1 MFHGVGALNEPEN
14 KMTLN
19 EIIKRIKSGN
29 ARMRSDEVNRL
40 IDYKNNIFMDSSS
53 MFDEPFI
60 LTIKAKMDALRA
72 SIIKRQIDDLIQP
85 ELDFLS
91 KFFVEQQAK
100 ADIAAEKETQKALT
114 ILLSEL
120 SNLLNLIT
128 VARLFAALSLHALR
142 KQKNINDRVVIA
154 MTEKFTL
161 VQLSS
166 EKISYRHDATH

>member
-1 MFHGVGALNEPEN
+1 LVELSHFNSNNRDVIFDGFLKDKLNAIAKLFAQRE
-14 KMTLN
+14 
-19 EIIKRIKSGN
+19 
-29 ARMRSDEVNRL
+29 A
-40 IDYKNNIFMDSSS
+40 MD
-53 MFDEPFI
+53 
-60 LTIKAKMDALRA
+60 
-72 SIIKRQIDDLIQP
+72 
-85 ELDFLS
+85 
-91 KFFVEQQAK
+91 
-100 ADIAAEKETQKALT
+100 DIAAEKETQKALT

-166 EKISYRHDATH
+166 EKISYRHDATQ